1 MTANSIVF
9 IISILMTI
17 FITLNSLRKVT
28 GIKSSFFDKYDDI
41 LDKSAVVMTV
51 IVFVLGIIDVLSA
64 EFLGL
69 NGYYILLAIYM
80 SASLFLVS
88 SVENARKRKKNA
100 GIMSFI
106 LKSFTAVMLLEIFV
120 FNFGSYHMIFG
131 NYPQKI
137 ISADEATVK
146 REKTSTNDT
155 TYTFENI
162 DVPVGTVMVDADI
175 EGTNSLFMFKIG
187 AADETSEP
195 VREDAGSIWAVPG
208 HQQTYIAAMNLSG
221 DVSKLTVK
229 TFLPNEQSATVN
241 SIIINRPISVQFSV
255 LRFIVLMGSLLFI
268 YAALKAVKPV
278 SENMSF
284 LRNFVNAAVIIAMCA
299 MTFMLITSSYVESGF
314 SELFTLE
321 SGDQLTQDI
330 VDAFESGHTY
340 MTFEPDERILSM
352 ENPYDS
358 NKRGELGL
366 QMNIDYAWDHLLY
379 NGKYYSYYG
388 IAPVLLLFMPYHLI
402 TGYYF
407 PTVIAVYLFAMV
419 GIFFLSR
426 IYIAF
431 IERWFKDIPQGM
443 AAVGIIIMLAS
454 CGIWF
459 SVARPE
465 FYEAAISA
473 GFACICSGMYFLIT
487 SNILS
492 EGKIS
497 LKRLVLSTVLLSLGV
512 LSRPTTAVYC
522 MCAVI
527 FIIMG
532 FKKAK
537 EQFGGRNLKYLCSA
551 FIPFI
556 AIGSVQVIYNYVRFG
571 SPLDFG
577 IQYSLTINDFTKS
590 QYHTQFVAV
599 TIFNFIFNVPA
610 FVPSFPFVSS
620 DFQLLGTNGFYYK
633 DASTVNAVSMGLIY
647 RALPVFSYLF
657 AEKAYKLSDSKNKK
671 KAAAVISVFSIIAPF
686 CILFSIWESGYAV
699 RYTADFS
706 WEVLIGAYAIL
717 FTLIIKCKNQAVKD
731 ILCKAFVFSMFFS
744 FVVDFAQVYSFMLAK
759 GTSENYKDIYY
770 LLAKTF
776 EFWN

>member
-9 IISILMTI
+9 IISILMTV

-28 GIKSSFFDKYDDI
+28 VIKSSFLDKYDDV
-41 LDKSAVVMTV
+41 LDKSAVLIT
-51 IVFVLGIIDVLSA
+51 IITFVLGIIDVLSA
-64 EFLGL
+64 KFLGL

-88 SVENARKRKKNA
+88 SVENAQKRKKNT
-100 GIMSFI
+100 GIISFI

-137 ISADEATVK
+137 ISASEADVI

-155 TYTFENI
+155 TYIFDNI
-162 DVPVGTVMVDADI
+162 DIPVGTVMVDADI
-175 EGTNSLFMFKIG
+175 EGTNSIFMFQVG

-195 VREDAGSIWAVPG
+195 IREDAGSIWAVPN
-208 HQQTYIAAMNLSG
+208 HQQTYIAPMNLSG
-221 DVSKLTVK
+221 IVSKLSVK
-229 TFLPNEQSATVN
+229 TYLPDGQSAVLN
-241 SIIINRPISVQFSV
+241 SVIINRPVAVQFSA

-278 SENMSF
+278 SENMAF
-284 LRNFVNAAVIIAMCA
+284 LRNFVNAAAVTAMCA
-299 MTFMLITSSYVESGF
+299 LTFMLLTSSYAESGF
-314 SELFTLE
+314 SELFRLE
-321 SGDQLTQDI
+321 TGDQLTQDI

-358 NKRGELGL
+358 NQRGELGL
-366 QMNIDYAWDHLLY
+366 QMNTDYAWDHLLY

-407 PTVIAVYLFAMV
+407 PTVIAVYLFAMT

-431 IERWFKDIPQGM
+431 IERWFKDMPQGM
-443 AAVGIIIMLAS
+443 AAVGIVIMLAS

-459 SVARPE
+459 SMARPE

-492 EGKIS
+492 DGKIS
-497 LKRLVLSTVLLSLGV
+497 LKRLALSTVLLSLGV

-556 AIGSVQVIYNYVRFG
+556 VIGSIQMIYNYVRFG
-571 SPLDFG
+571 SPFDFG

-590 QYHTQFVAV
+590 KYHTQFVIV
-599 TIFNFIFNVPA
+599 TVFNFIFNAPA
-610 FVPSFPFVSS
+610 FVPEFPFVSS

-633 DASTVNAVSMGLIY
+633 DASKVNAVSMGLIY

-657 AEKAYKLSDSKNKK
+657 AAKAYRLSDSRNRK
-671 KAAAVISVFSIIAPF
+671 KAAAAISVFSIAAPL

-717 FTLIIKCKNQAVKD
+717 FTLISKCRNQAVKD

-744 FVVDFAQVYSFMLAK
+744 CIVDFAQVYSFMLAK
-759 GTSENYKDIYY
+759 GTSENYKDMYY
-770 LLAKTF
+770 LIAKTF
-776 EFWN
+776 EFWR